1 MRYPNEKILP
11 TKVFIFHICL
21 DIVTYIRTLIEKASF
36 LNHMNQ
42 QIQAQTE
49 HIIRFGAMAVIR
61 LHESVPILPIADAL
75 LMGGI
80 RTLEVTLTTP
90 NALSM
95 IEQLSQSY
103 GTKMLIGAGSVINPK
118 QVQDVAS
125 AGGSFIVSPITK
137 KEIIDAGHALD
148 CAVLPGAFTPTEVFT
163 AHEWGADMVKIFP
176 AQQLGTGYLKALL
189 APLPHLKCLPTGGVT
204 PDNAGTWIHAGAQAL
219 GIGSAL
225 IDPESIRN
233 HHYSMLTDRAT
244 ILSKNIT
251 EARQI
256 LRENQTIE

>member
-1 MRYPNEKILP
+1 
-11 TKVFIFHICL
+11 
-21 DIVTYIRTLIEKASF
+21 
-36 LNHMNQ
+36 MNRE
-42 QIQAQTE
+42 ARTE

-61 LHESVPILPIADAL
+61 LQESVPILPIANAL

-95 IEQLSQSY
+95 IETLAQSY
-103 GTKMLIGAGSVINPK
+103 GTKILIGAGSVLHQK
-118 QVQDVAS
+118 QIQDVVS
-125 AGGSFIVSPITK
+125 AGGSFIVSPIMK

-148 CAVLPGAFTPTEVFT
+148 CAVLPGAFTPTEVQT
-163 AHEWGADMVKIFP
+163 AYEWGADMVKIFP

-204 PDNAGTWIHAGAQAL
+204 PENAGTWIRAGAQAL

-225 IDPESIRN
+225 IDPEAIHH
-233 HHYSMLTDRAT
+233 HHYSILTDRAT
-244 ILSKNIT
+244 TLFKRIT
-251 EARQI
+251 EARET
-256 LRENQTIE
+256 LPENQHKE